1 MSANPLQDAK
11 DGLAVAGELI
21 RLAGED
27 PKAREAA
34 AHLGEAAVTISQT
47 INNALL
53 PLAAVNFAIEKARI
67 YFSERFG
74 DELSAKAANIP
85 VDQLVEPKASIAGP
99 ALQGLAFC
107 FEEADLKEMYLNLL
121 ATSMDKQVASNAH
134 PAFVEVI
141 RQLSAEDAALLKSV
155 LAGKAGSIG
164 IVRAILKTEGK
175 DGFSV
180 LQNHILR
187 TADSDDDALVAIPGL
202 AAIVE
207 NWQRLGLIVVDYAI
221 KLVGDTLYDWA
232 DDHPDVIRLRE
243 GNTQSGKVVELGLGV
258 MYRTDWGER
267 FAKAVGLSD
276 S

>member
-11 DGLAVAGELI
+11 DGLVLAGELI

-221 KLVGDTLYDWA
+221 MLVGDTLYDWA